1 MYISIRL
8 DELKGCNG
16 QLIQFNS
23 TVGIDVNVDENI
35 DLQKARQ
42 FKVELE
48 DFINER
54 LNGIIE
60 REPIEEEVKE
70 ESKEDTRET
79 HFGESCKRD
88 YFGLKESKESRDDWF
103 EVKMESKEE
112 PKESRDDWFEVKEES
127 KEDEKEI
134 SFAESCRRDF
144 ISRLKECLKRNP
156 EHSEREMMKALID
169 DYENGNW

>member
-1 MYISIRL
+1 M
-8 DELKGCNG
+8 
-16 QLIQFNS
+16 
-23 TVGIDVNVDENI
+23 
-35 DLQKARQ
+35 
-42 FKVELE
+42 
-48 DFINER
+48 
-54 LNGIIE
+54 
-60 REPIEEEVKE
+60 KE

-88 YFGLKESKESRDDWF
+88 YFGLKESKEESKGGWF
-103 EVKMESKEE
+103 EVKVESKGE
-112 PKESRDDWFEVKEES
+112 PKESRDDWFEVKEEVKEES

-156 EHSEREMMKALID
+156 EHSEREIMKGLID